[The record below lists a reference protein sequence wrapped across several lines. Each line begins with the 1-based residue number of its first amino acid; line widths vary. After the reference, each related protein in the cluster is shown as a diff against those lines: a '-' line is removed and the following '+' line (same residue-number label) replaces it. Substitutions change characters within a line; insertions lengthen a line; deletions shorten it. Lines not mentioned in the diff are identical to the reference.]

1 LFAKWQDREWNGS
14 INYPDT
20 FDIRDWANDL
30 TYLQMAKASGI
41 KSETFNKEIDK
52 QIAEAVIDDNETI
65 KTINDEID
73 ATRTTIG
80 QFQTTEVEGQ
90 TVGEET

>member
-1 LFAKWQDREWNGS
+1 
-14 INYPDT
+14 
-20 FDIRDWANDL
+20 
-30 TYLQMAKASGI
+30 MAKASGI

-65 KTINDEID
+65 KTIYDEID
-73 ATRTTIG
+73 ATRTTRG

-90 TVGEET
+90 TVVSEET